1 MCPRQPLFLYSS
13 HAYDEVLC
21 FIAKMMRSV
30 SREGDLCCR
39 SGGEEFYH
47 HFL

>member
-1 MCPRQPLFLYSS
+1 
-13 HAYDEVLC
+13 
-21 FIAKMMRSV
+21 MMRSV